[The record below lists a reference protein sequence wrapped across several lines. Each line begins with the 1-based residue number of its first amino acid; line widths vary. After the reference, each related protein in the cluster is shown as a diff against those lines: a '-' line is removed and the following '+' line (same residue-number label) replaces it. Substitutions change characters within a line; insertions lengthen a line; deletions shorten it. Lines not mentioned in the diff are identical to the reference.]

1 MSELKLE
8 FVGKPV
14 KDMYGTLMGKVVGII
29 TDTDGTI
36 ESISVD
42 CGDTGLK
49 PLIYEQLIVQGDF
62 VIYIPKWRL
71 DAQKLFRQKN
81 LTLKRIKALRELVE
95 EDDAMKADAE
105 LVYVKYEKK
114 LQELEEKENSI
125 REKLDQR
132 LNELDESI
140 KNIKSILFDSKLQ
153 YKSHEISDSTY
164 KQVIVSTNE
173 LMDHINLEKEEI
185 NNIKIRLEEQ
195 NLDNTLP
202 LPSTIQ
208 QQKIKPENPPTE
220 EVKNITSP
228 ESNHETEHSS
238 INEDNSK
245 PLIETYNNSNDQTN
259 SNSTDQNSTNNNSNN
274 SKKREEIKNY
284 HNIDS
289 EEANWLD
296 QVITK
301 T

>member
-296 QVITK
+296 QVITN